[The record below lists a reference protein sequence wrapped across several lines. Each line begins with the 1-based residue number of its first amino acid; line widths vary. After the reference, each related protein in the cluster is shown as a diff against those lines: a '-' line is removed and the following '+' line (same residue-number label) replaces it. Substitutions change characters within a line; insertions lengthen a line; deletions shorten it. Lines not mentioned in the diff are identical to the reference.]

1 MVQTRQWVLNNK
13 PSGLPVLEGADATF
27 TIKTAEVAELKDD
40 EVLVK
45 PKYLSNDPAQRGWLR
60 DMEDESR
67 LYVPP
72 VQIGE
77 VMRARALAE
86 VLESKSSKFKKGD
99 LLLGATGWAEQAV
112 LPASQCQPAPELPNG
127 LSRTHYLGALGMTGL
142 TAHGGLKYVARTT
155 SEDVVV
161 ISGAAGA
168 TGSMAVQIAKKLFG
182 CKRVI
187 GIAGSDEKCEWVKS
201 LGADVCL
208 NYKSSSFAADL
219 RKATPDYVNVY
230 FDNVGGEILD
240 LMLTRMARNGRIA
253 ACGAI
258 SNYNSSG
265 DAITGLKNW
274 FEVITM
280 RLEIKGF
287 IVLDFAD
294 KFGQDLETFKKA
306 ISEGK
311 LTIGDEGEHVV
322 DSSFDEIPKTWMGL
336 FSGANQGKLL
346 TKIN

>member
-1 MVQTRQWVLNNK
+1 MVQARQWILNK
-13 PSGLPVLEGADATF
+13 RPSGLPVLEGDDATF
-27 TIKTAEVAELKDD
+27 TLKNAEIGELKDD
-40 EVLVK
+40 HVLVR

-60 DMEDESR
+60 DMEDPSR

-72 VQIGE
+72 VKVGE

-86 VLESKSSKFKKGD
+86 VLESSSSKFKKGD
-99 LLLGATGWAEQAV
+99 LIIAPTGWAEQIV
-112 LPASQCQPAPELPNG
+112 LPASQCQPAPELPNN
-127 LSRTHYLGALGMTGL
+127 LSATHYLGALGLTGL
-142 TAHGGLKYVARTT
+142 TAHGGLKYITRTT

-187 GIAGSDEKCEWVKS
+187 GIAGTDAKCEWVKS
-201 LGADVCL
+201 LGADECL
-208 NYKSSSFAADL
+208 NYKSSSFASDL
-219 RKATPDYVNVY
+219 KKATPDFVNVY

-240 LMLTRMARNGRIA
+240 LMLTRMAMHGRIA

-265 DAITGLKNW
+265 DALTGLKNW
-274 FEVITM
+274 FEIISM
-280 RLEIKGF
+280 RIEIKGF
-287 IVLDFAD
+287 IVMDFAD
-294 KFGQDLETFKKA
+294 KWAQDLETFKKGV
-306 ISEGK
+306 SEGK
-311 LTIGDEGEHVV
+311 LTVGDEGEHIVEA
-322 DSSFDEIPKTWMGL
+322 SFDEIPKTWMGL

-346 TKIN
+346 TKIK

>member
-1 MVQTRQWVLNNK
+1 MVQTRQWVLQNR
-13 PSGLPVLEGADATF
+13 PSGLPILEGADATF
-27 TIKTAEVAELKDD
+27 ALKNAELGELKADH
-40 EVLVK
+40 VLVK

-60 DMEDESR
+60 DMEDPSR

-72 VQIGE
+72 VQVGE

-86 VLESKSSKFKKGD
+86 VLESSASKFKKGD
-99 LLLGATGWAEQAV
+99 LILAPTGWAEQAV
-112 LPASQCQPAPELPNG
+112 VPAIQCQPAPELPNN
-127 LSRTHYLGALGMTGL
+127 LSATHYLGALGMTGL
-142 TAHGGLKYVARTT
+142 TAHGGLKYIARA
-155 SEDVVV
+155 SADDVVV

-168 TGSMAVQIAKKLFG
+168 TGSMAVQIAKKLLG

-187 GIAGSDEKCEWVKS
+187 GIAGTDSKCEWVKS
-201 LGADVCL
+201 LGADECL

-219 RKATPDYVNVY
+219 KKATPDFVNVY

-240 LMLTRMARNGRIA
+240 LMLTRMAKHGRVA

-265 DAITGLKNW
+265 EALTGLKNW
-274 FEVITM
+274 FEIISM
-280 RLEIKGF
+280 RIEIKGF

-294 KFGQDLETFKKA
+294 KFAQDIEIFKKGVA
-306 ISEGK
+306 EGK
-311 LTIGDEGEHVV
+311 LTVGDEAEHIVEA
-322 DSSFDEIPKTWMGL
+322 SFDEIPKTWMGL

-346 TKIN
+346 TQIK

>member
-142 TAHGGLKYVARTT
+142 TAHGGLKYIARTT

-201 LGADVCL
+201 LGADECL

-219 RKATPDYVNVY
+219 KKATPDYVNVY

>member
-168 TGSMAVQIAKKLFG
+168 TGSMAVQIAKK
-182 CKRVI
+182 
-187 GIAGSDEKCEWVKS
+187 
-201 LGADVCL
+201 
-208 NYKSSSFAADL
+208 
-219 RKATPDYVNVY
+219 ATPDYVNVY

>member
-1 MVQTRQWVLNNK
+1 
-13 PSGLPVLEGADATF
+13 
-27 TIKTAEVAELKDD
+27 
-40 EVLVK
+40 
-45 PKYLSNDPAQRGWLR
+45 
-60 DMEDESR
+60 
-67 LYVPP
+67 
-72 VQIGE
+72 
-77 VMRARALAE
+77 
-86 VLESKSSKFKKGD
+86 
-99 LLLGATGWAEQAV
+99 
-112 LPASQCQPAPELPNG
+112 
-127 LSRTHYLGALGMTGL
+127 
-142 TAHGGLKYVARTT
+142 
-155 SEDVVV
+155 
-161 ISGAAGA
+161 
-168 TGSMAVQIAKKLFG
+168 MAVQIAKKLIG

-201 LGADVCL
+201 LGADECL

-219 RKATPDYVNVY
+219 KKATPDYVNVY

-240 LMLTRMARNGRIA
+240 LLLTRMAKNGRIA

-280 RLEIKGF
+280 RIEIKGF

-294 KFGQDLETFKKA
+294 KFAQDLETFKKGIA
-306 ISEGK
+306 EGK
-311 LTIGDEGEHVV
+311 LVIGNEGEHIVE
-322 DSSFDEIPKTWMGL
+322 SSFDEIPKTWMGL